1 MSDTAA
7 IRPSGVTAIPLATLV
22 GGIDVRG
29 DVDSRVPVS
38 GISLDSRD
46 IVPGCLY
53 VALPGRRAHGADF
66 AAAAVAAGAVAV
78 ATDAQGEQAA
88 RATGV
93 PTVVSDDLRRQMALL
108 SSRVFGDP
116 GSQLELLGVTGTNG
130 KTTTVALL
138 ESGLAAAGRRAGTVG
153 TLGFR
158 LDGLA
163 VPSGRS
169 TVTTPDSPD
178 LNALLAVMRER
189 GADTVALEVS
199 SHALKLDRVVG
210 LRFSVAAFLNL
221 GEDHMDFHVDLDD
234 YFEAKASL
242 FTPEYTN
249 RAVVW
254 TDDERGVEV
263 ARRATAAGLEVI
275 TVGTGEDTRYRLEGY
290 EPVAPLGGRA
300 TLTQGT
306 DRVEIRIGMP
316 GYYNM
321 IDAAVAF
328 AMLAAVGL
336 DPDDILTGLASAQV
350 PGRMQ
355 ALELGPDAP
364 TVVVDFAHTPQA
376 VAAALDAL
384 RGSFARVVTVVGCGG
399 DRDAGKRPGMGR
411 AAAERSDVVV
421 ITDDNPRT
429 EDPAAIRAATL
440 AGALEVGGDVVVEE
454 VDGRRAA
461 IRRAL
466 ELADPDTVVAVLGK
480 GHEQGQHV
488 GGQVLPFDDAVEA
501 LGAWDRIREGRS

>member
-1 MSDTAA
+1 MSDAA
-7 IRPSGVTAIPLATLV
+7 IRPSGITAVPLATLL
-22 GGIDVRG
+22 GGLDLRG
-29 DVDSRVPVS
+29 DVDAPVLIT

-46 IVPGCLY
+46 IVPGSLY
-53 VALPGRRAHGADF
+53 VALPGRHVHGADY

-78 ATDAQGEQAA
+78 ATDAAGERAA

-93 PTVVSDDLRRQMALL
+93 ATVVSDDLRRQMALL
-108 SSRVFGDP
+108 SSRVFGNP
-116 GSQLELLGVTGTNG
+116 GSKLELLGVTGTNG

-138 ESGLAAAGRRAGTVG
+138 EAGLAAAGRRVGTVG

-178 LNALLAVMRER
+178 LNALLAVMHER
-189 GADTVALEVS
+189 GADAVALEVS
-199 SHALKLDRVVG
+199 SHAMKLDRVVG

-221 GEDHMDFHVDLDD
+221 GEDHMDFHHDVED

-242 FTPEYTN
+242 FTPDYTD
-249 RAVVW
+249 RAVLW
-254 TDDERGVEV
+254 TDDERGAEI
-263 ARRATAAGLEVI
+263 AGRAAAAGLEVI
-275 TVGTGEDTRYRLEGY
+275 TVGTREQAQYRLSGY

-300 TLTQGT
+300 TLSSDGSS
-306 DRVEIRIGMP
+306 VELRIGMP
-316 GYYNM
+316 GNYNM

-328 AMLAAVGL
+328 AMLETIGT
-336 DPDDILTGLASAQV
+336 DSEDILAGLAVAQV

-355 ALELGPDAP
+355 ALELGDDAP

-384 RGSFARVVTVVGCGG
+384 AGSFDRLVTVVGCGG
-399 DRDAGKRPGMGR
+399 DRDAAKRPAMGR
-411 AAAERSDVVV
+411 AAAERSDVVI

-429 EDPAAIRAATL
+429 EDPATIRAATL
-440 AGALEVGGDVVVEE
+440 AGALEVGGDTFVEE
-454 VDGRRAA
+454 VPGRRAA
-461 IRRAL
+461 IQRAL
-466 ELADPDTVVAVLGK
+466 ELADPATVVAVLGK

-501 LGAWDRIREGRS
+501 LSAWDRIREGRS